1 MSVWWGTGTR
11 TLASLALLLL
21 TVDWGVACCSSCCAV
36 RMVIAGYPLP
46 HGKLG
51 LVVLCPLDP
60 TPGVVEWLQQRG
72 DVNFVV
78 APNKVRACLTTPKQ
92 QQQQ

>member
-1 MSVWWGTGTR
+1 M
-11 TLASLALLLL
+11 
-21 TVDWGVACCSSCCAV
+21 

-60 TPGVVEWLQQRG
+60 TPEAVDWLQQTG

-78 APNKVRACLTTPKQ
+78 APNKVLCLSDTPE
-92 QQQQ
+92 

>member
-1 MSVWWGTGTR
+1 
-11 TLASLALLLL
+11 
-21 TVDWGVACCSSCCAV
+21 
-36 RMVIAGYPLP
+36 MVIAGYPLP

-60 TPGVVEWLQQRG
+60 TPAVVEWLTQTG

-78 APNKVRACLTTPKQ
+78 APNKVGMHVDTPKQ
-92 QQQQ
+92 QSAAAAVSSRALWSQ